1 MLFSKGCF
9 QTNEDFILVFSFF
22 SRPRWFWKVPC
33 PELGCCCDWGDISLQ
48 YTSKI
53 WFEESLNIFSLKHVV
68 KAAESN
74 SGTPHTTSL
83 PSSQLNPPW
92 ELPSA
97 KENHPTFLPDSSQL
111 RTGQHGATWPT
122 MTHSTASW
130 RAFPAPELSVRPLHT
145 SASPSVNPVSS
156 SFPTGVQ
163 PRKTH

>member
-1 MLFSKGCF
+1 MLFSKAVSKWGLYSSNF
-9 QTNEDFILVFSFF
+9 PYFPLLNDL
-22 SRPRWFWKVPC
+22 VPC
-33 PELGCCCDWGDISLQ
+33 PELGLFAVTGGDISLQ

-74 SGTPHTTSL
+74 SRNPSPPHS

-122 MTHSTASW
+122 MTHSTTSW
-130 RAFPAPELSVRPLHT
+130 RAFPAQGCLWGPLHHGGFSLSQSCFLLLPHRC
-145 SASPSVNPVSS
+145 SAP
-156 SFPTGVQ
+156 
-163 PRKTH
+163 